1 MKIQKGKVFAI
12 LAVMLVLVIWFY
24 PRPLTN
30 QLGLEQFESKIE
42 MTLLQPT
49 PIKQNDGSTIYEH
62 IDMELVIEPD
72 SQAAQEL
79 YDTMKEVRAVRRW
92 RLPFEHATIY
102 RTSSDSL
109 GIEFQVDGRGVNL
122 SQLSD
127 SRTIYD
133 LGTIQRRQ
141 FYVNSEAF
149 EKLASIVKKYGV
161 HLEDK

>member
-1 MKIQKGKVFAI
+1 
-12 LAVMLVLVIWFY
+12 
-24 PRPLTN
+24 
-30 QLGLEQFESKIE
+30 
-42 MTLLQPT
+42 
-49 PIKQNDGSTIYEH
+49 
-62 IDMELVIEPD
+62 MELVIEPD

-127 SRTIYD
+127 SRIIYD

-149 EKLASIVKKYGV
+149 EKIASIVKKYGV